1 MKPVEKGKRNQDNWI
16 YQEVFDA
23 ILEQR
28 LTPGTK
34 LSEDALGDVFGV
46 SRTVIRKVLQ
56 RLSHEKIVEIRPN
69 RGAVVSV
76 PSIKEARD
84 TFDAR
89 RWIERGIMR
98 RACENVSKADIGIL
112 TKLVQKEHEA
122 YAKDNKSEGIH
133 LSGAFHMKLAEIAG
147 NDTLKEYLK
156 ELVSRSSLIIAH
168 YEASGSN
175 TCTHND
181 HKDLITALA
190 DGDSDRAVSL
200 MEDHLQACEDKLHLQ
215 HEEDDSNNLHQIFS
229 TVAAKRV

>member
-1 MKPVEKGKRNQDNWI
+1 MKPAEKGKRNQDSWI
-16 YQEVFDA
+16 YHEVFNA

-76 PSIKEARD
+76 PSIKDARD

-89 RWIERGIMR
+89 RWIERGITR
-98 RACENVSKADIGIL
+98 RACENITKTDVGIL

-122 YAKDNKSEGIH
+122 YANGNQSEGIH

-147 NDTLKEYLK
+147 NDTLSEYLK
-156 ELVSRSSLIIAH
+156 ELVSRSSLIVAH
-168 YEASGSN
+168 YEATGST

-181 HKDLITALA
+181 HKDLIAALS
-190 DGDSDRAVSL
+190 DGNSDHAVAL
-200 MEDHLQACEDKLHLQ
+200 MEAHLQAIEDKLNLNQ
-215 HEEDDSNNLHQIFS
+215 EDEDTHNLHQIFS
-229 TVAAKRV
+229 AVTTNRT